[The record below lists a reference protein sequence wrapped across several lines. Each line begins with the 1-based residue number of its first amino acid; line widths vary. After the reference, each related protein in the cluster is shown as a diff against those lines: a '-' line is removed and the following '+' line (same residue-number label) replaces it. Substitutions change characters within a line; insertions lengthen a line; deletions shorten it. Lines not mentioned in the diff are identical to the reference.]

1 MAAEEFVHVP
11 AGAFAF
17 KEPFDAVA
25 HERGFG
31 DATVFAICFHESY
44 KGNVGGVRPCGLPV
58 ACLIRFSAWTR
69 LALSHIPESGG

>member
-1 MAAEEFVHVP
+1 MAAEEVVHVP

-17 KEPFDAVA
+17 EEPFDAVA

-44 KGNVGGVRPCGLPV
+44 KGNVGGVRNVLPA
-58 ACLIRFSAWTR
+58 ACLIRFSAWPR